1 MKRTKTFIG
10 RFIARP
16 FSKEGCISI
25 FIINTFQPSS
35 SARSA
40 DLLNAQTGI
49 NNDIQQ
55 NIHRGIVPNS
65 SLPVLGLGGLS
76 GLGDELAEEALPNE
90 LKQQMK
96 KMSKKDA
103 TTKIKVRFYY
113 FNARIYQSG
122 ESFPSLI

>member
-1 MKRTKTFIG
+1 M
-10 RFIARP
+10 
-16 FSKEGCISI
+16 
-25 FIINTFQPSS
+25 
-35 SARSA
+35 
-40 DLLNAQTGI
+40 LNAQTGI

-103 TTKIKVRFYY
+103 TTKIKVRSYY
-113 FNARIYQSG
+113 FNARIYQRG